1 MSRHIFFNCFFT
13 IDYDFVKINLAPFR
27 VGSAGEAFRGWHPSA
42 EQSGEACRTTLRV
55 SSPLSPAPLSRLHL
69 FIAKSLPANKMSL
82 PQKHDPTSYDESEET
97 VPLYT
102 EREDGPA
109 IGEFDDIEAGVEL
122 TSLPDEK
129 ATADEVREFF
139 VRLLLS
145 SRCNFS
151 RDDARRTAA
160 MWQAGSGREVKSY
173 PAAMYLDLFGKE
185 KGWIIYKEKYVLGQ
199 RPKPGQMSKKAKLCE
214 FYLSFASESAS
225 SLSLSL
231 S

>member
-1 MSRHIFFNCFFT
+1 M
-13 IDYDFVKINLAPFR
+13 
-27 VGSAGEAFRGWHPSA
+27 
-42 EQSGEACRTTLRV
+42 
-55 SSPLSPAPLSRLHL
+55 LHL
-69 FIAKSLPANKMSL
+69 LDAQNLKCKVRSHCVQVRPVRLFEVGILPRSRVAKPVVQHCGPLHLSKTPSQKPVVLISPSSKPSPVNTMSL
-82 PQKHDPTSYDESEET
+82 PRKHDPTSYDESEET

-109 IGEFDDIEAGVEL
+109 IGDFDDIESGVEL

-151 RDDARRTAA
+151 LDNARRTAA

-185 KGWIIYKEKYVLGQ
+185 KGWIIYKEVFVLSQ
-199 RPKPGQMSKKAKLCE
+199 RKQPGKMTFTMKCCKFS
-214 FYLSFASESAS
+214 
-225 SLSLSL
+225 
-231 S
+231 